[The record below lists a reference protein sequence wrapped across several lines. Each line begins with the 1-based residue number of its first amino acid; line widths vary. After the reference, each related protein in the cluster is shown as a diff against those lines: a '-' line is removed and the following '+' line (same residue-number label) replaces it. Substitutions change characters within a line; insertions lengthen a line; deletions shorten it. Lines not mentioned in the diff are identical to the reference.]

1 MFYPNFYLRT
11 ITKQLLLFCGILII
25 ICAFLMATILFHIN
39 NLKTHQLYYKALG
52 NRSMNITLEQ
62 KVTLKSEL
70 TTSHPST
77 MNKPDDLQAY
87 QQRGL
92 GSNNGTYLQS
102 NVSMALTSNN
112 TLLSQRRNKSYRPLI
127 KLGEV
132 LNAREPTSSTEPKP
146 SFATMGNCNDF
157 YIINGYLYL
166 GFHCYT
172 TMVCAV
178 IVILYTKIL
187 LLARRHRRQIIS
199 ATGNN
204 GVPDIVR
211 APTGV
216 KVGGKHHIQP
226 F

>member
-11 ITKQLLLFCGILII
+11 ITKQLLLLCGILII

-39 NLKTHQLYYKALG
+39 NLKTHQLYYKSLEH
-52 NRSMNITLEQ
+52 RSMNLTLEQ
-62 KVTLKSEL
+62 KVALKSEL
-70 TTSHPST
+70 TSRYPSRT
-77 MNKPDDLQAY
+77 NNPYDLQAY
-87 QQRGL
+87 RQR
-92 GSNNGTYLQS
+92 SNNGTYFQS
-102 NVSMALTSNN
+102 NVSTTLTSNN
-112 TLLSQRRNKSYRPLI
+112 TLLSQRSNKLYRPLI
-127 KLGEV
+127 ELGQAPNV
-132 LNAREPTSSTEPKP
+132 SKPNKSTEPKP

-178 IVILYTKIL
+178 IVVLYTKIL
-187 LLARRHRRQIIS
+187 LLARRHRRQIMS
-199 ATGNN
+199 AASNN

-216 KVGGKHHIQP
+216 KVGDLHVYGVQP
-226 F
+226 P